1 MHSNVQTVFK
11 VAPRAAWERACE
23 TGAFT
28 GSDADRAD
36 GFIHLSALHQLRGTL
51 QKHYAGQPDLLL
63 VAFDAG
69 ALGNALKWEPSR
81 GGDLF
86 PHLYAELPTH
96 EALSVHP
103 LTLDADGI
111 PVVPEEVGQC

>member
-1 MHSNVQTVFK
+1 MHSNAHRIYK

-23 TGAFT
+23 KGAFG

-36 GFIHLSALHQLRGTL
+36 GFIHLSTGPQLRGTL
-51 QKHYAGQPDLLL
+51 QKHFAGQADLLL

-69 ALGNALKWEPSR
+69 SFGDTLKWEPSR

-86 PHLYAELPTH
+86 PHLYAELPTRA
-96 EALSVHP
+96 ALSVHA
-103 LTLDADGI
+103 LTLDAAGV
-111 PVVPEEVGQC
+111 PVVPEEVDQC